1 MSAVRFLVADSSPAL
16 QTFVK
21 NLLVNYGF
29 EAAWV
34 HTSRN
39 PQSALAAAKEQAPH
53 FLLTDCF
60 AKSALNAV
68 ALVQELKAL
77 NPDLRWALMSTQLH
91 PELNDTARHQGAMFQ
106 LEKPFGVHDMQSA
119 MGKALEQWG
128 RDNHEVGRRM
138 PGYRRPRMAPTA
150 PLVPDTPTLKAGD
163 LVDYQGTRDRVR
175 YVIFRRGE
183 LLVQLDSTPGM
194 LPATKL
200 RKL

>member
-34 HTSRN
+34 HTSRD
-39 PQSALAAAKEQAPH
+39 PQSALAAAREQAPH

-60 AKSALNAV
+60 SKSELSGLG
-68 ALVQELKAL
+68 LVQEIKAIS
-77 NPDLRWALMSTQLH
+77 PDLRWAFMSAGLH
-91 PELNDTARHQGAMFQ
+91 PELKDRARQQGAMYQ
-106 LEKPFGVHDMQSA
+106 LEKPFGVQDMQSA
-119 MGKALEQWG
+119 MGKALELWG
-128 RDNHEVGRRM
+128 KDNDEVGRRM
-138 PGYRRPRMAPTA
+138 PGYRRPRMAPVA
-150 PLVPDTPTLKAGD
+150 LVPEQPTLKAGD

-194 LPATKL
+194 LPASKL
-200 RKL
+200 TRL